1 MKKNNLFF
9 YIFPLHSVN
18 KKLCS
23 LESLK
28 PPKDLGEG
36 MIFHKLNAME
46 NFIGG
51 MSFQEVISKL
61 CGENLSPQDFM
72 NMPPF
77 MFYTYIKE
85 RLNIAEHRKKELDA
99 LRSKK

>member
-9 YIFPLHSVN
+9 SIYPLHSVN

-28 PPKDLGEG
+28 PPNDLGKC
-36 MIFHKLNAME
+36 KLNAME

-61 CGENLSPQDFM
+61 CGENCSPQDFM

-85 RLNIAEHRKKELDA
+85 RIHMSEQRKKEMDA
-99 LRSKK
+99 LRPKK